1 MAPCGLCGKPS
12 NKLCSKCSSVTYCN
26 RKHQNKDW
34 FRHRKN
40 CKAVQSKKNENKD
53 DKNNNVSEKSKE
65 NTIAMLVNAERHYL
79 ESNVASMSLAD
90 HEFSKNDVSPH
101 ILDVLSF
108 TLHIETDKEPKQFP
122 GMLNQYCEKDTKV
135 VKITVPHV
143 FKYGEEDYD
152 LFADELEERDEF
164 CDDLVELSDKELDV
178 CAYKSKSIRLSCGEY
193 FAPEG
198 KDYFSIKDLLQAI
211 CENEETD
218 RAREEN
224 LWFGGI
230 DCHHIFF
237 EGMSLDCWGNYYH
250 VSWGS

>member
-12 NKLCSKCSSVTYCN
+12 NKLCSKCCSVTYCN

-34 FRHRKN
+34 FRHRRN
-40 CKAVQSKKNENKD
+40 CKAAQSEKNENKD
-53 DKNNNVSEKSKE
+53 DKNNNISEKSKE
-65 NTIAMLVNAERHYL
+65 DTIAMLVSAERHYL

-143 FKYGEEDYD
+143 FKYGEDYD

-164 CDDLVELSDKELDV
+164 CDYLVELSDKELDV
-178 CAYKSKSIRLSCGEY
+178 CAYKSKSVRLSCGEY

-198 KDYFSIKDLLQAI
+198 KDYFSIKDLVEAI

-218 RAREEN
+218 RAREES

>member
-34 FRHRKN
+34 FRHRRN
-40 CKAVQSKKNENKD
+40 CKVTQSKENENKD
-53 DKNNNVSEKSKE
+53 YKNVNIPENFKE
-65 NTIAMLVNAERHYL
+65 DTFSMLVNAERYYL
-79 ESNVASMSLAD
+79 ESNMASMSLTD
-90 HEFSKNDVSPH
+90 HEYNTHDVSPD

-122 GMLNQYCEKDTKV
+122 GMLNQYCEKDTKI
-135 VKITVPHV
+135 VKITVPYV
-143 FKYGEEDYD
+143 FKYGKDYD
-152 LFADELEERDEF
+152 LFADDLKERDEF
-164 CDDLVELSDKELDV
+164 SDDLVELSDKELDV
-178 CAYKSKSIRLSCGEY
+178 CAYKSKSVRLGCGEY
-193 FAPEG
+193 FAPDN
-198 KDYFSIKDLLQAI
+198 KDYFSIKDLLEAI
-211 CENEETD
+211 CKNEEID

-224 LWFGGI
+224 FWFGGI

-237 EGMSLDCWGNYYH
+237 EGMSLDCCGNYYH